1 MNFAY
6 LIAAHDKPDQLM
18 ALLDRLLPPRAKHIK
33 AQ

>member
-18 ALLDRLLPPRAKHIK
+18 ALLDRLLPPPPRKP
-33 AQ
+33 Q